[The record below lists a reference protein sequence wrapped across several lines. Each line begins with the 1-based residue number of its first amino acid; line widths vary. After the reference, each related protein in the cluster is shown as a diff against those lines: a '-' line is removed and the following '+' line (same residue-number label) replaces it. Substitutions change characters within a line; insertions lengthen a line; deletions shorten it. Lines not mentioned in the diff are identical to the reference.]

1 MSIWADA
8 ATIVTATL
16 RGDIDFQ
23 VVNAYRSG
31 AAWLVFGPLTL
42 LGGYLVYRLYR
53 AVPWLEQNLE
63 RTIVVWSY
71 IVMAAIIFFGVIQ
84 RFLLSGQPAW
94 STTIPPL
101 IFMIM
106 AWYGCSFNVRLRTHL
121 SFNEFRTNFS
131 PTGQIA
137 VLTLDAALWLGFCII
152 VVTTVSREV
161 VRAYSNFQIVLG
173 TDNIM
178 QWWFLLTVPVA
189 FMMMAGRVL
198 ENLFEDWGNYRNGD
212 PVVKQAIIGGDV

>member
-1 MSIWADA
+1 M
-8 ATIVTATL
+8 
-16 RGDIDFQ
+16 
-23 VVNAYRSG
+23 
-31 AAWLVFGPLTL
+31 
-42 LGGYLVYRLYR
+42 VYRLYR

-84 RFLLSGQPAW
+84 RFWLSGQPAW

-101 IFMIM
+101 IYMIM

-121 SFNEFRTNFS
+121 SFNEFRSNFS

-152 VVTTVSREV
+152 VVATVSREV

-173 TDNIM
+173 TDNVM

-198 ENLFEDWGNYRNGD
+198 ENLFEDWGNYRRGT